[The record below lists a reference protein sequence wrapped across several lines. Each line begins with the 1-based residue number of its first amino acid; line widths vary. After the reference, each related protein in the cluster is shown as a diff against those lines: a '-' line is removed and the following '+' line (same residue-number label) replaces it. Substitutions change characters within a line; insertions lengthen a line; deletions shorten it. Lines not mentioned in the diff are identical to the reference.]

1 MQQNQWFELL
11 KRARTEKET
20 REKLATAASDRS
32 AEGSVELFEM
42 MKRAK
47 ASFWASR
54 VDQISFR
61 SQVILDNLFGPG
73 IGIGDIV

>member
-1 MQQNQWFELL
+1 MHLHPPSPLQFHDHFELL
-11 KRARTEKET
+11 KPPT
-20 REKLATAASDRS
+20 RKTKKLQRHIL
-32 AEGSVELFEM
+32 AESSNFSIYT
-42 MKRAK
+42 